1 MIAEKCHPLLKR
13 GAQLTEKASIWTL
26 KQHPYTV
33 AGSCRGFEVRVYHY
47 PAEGWDP
54 YLITLV
60 SAKEG
65 WVMDSTYSVT
75 AEAAE
80 ASAREMLD
88 YLAHRQSRTF
98 TPADLQR
105 MTDYKD
111 RVERLTDTLLAAID
125 AAGAT
130 PAQAKHALTRALG
143 AIIGSSSP
151 RSETDRAAAVSI
163 AGRAIAGAA
172 EDAAV
177 QARNDR
183 EPCPNR
189 CRLN

>member
-1 MIAEKCHPLLKR
+1 M
-13 GAQLTEKASIWTL
+13 
-26 KQHPYTV
+26 
-33 AGSCRGFEVRVYHY
+33 RVYHY

-88 YLAHRQSRTF
+88 YLAQRQPRTF
-98 TPADLQR
+98 TPAGLQR

-130 PAQAKHALTRALG
+130 PAQAKHALTRTLG
-143 AIIGSSSP
+143 AIIGSHAQSDA
-151 RSETDRAAAVSI
+151 DRDAAVSL
-163 AGRAIAGAA
+163 ATQAIVGCAK
-172 EDAAV
+172 DAALA
-177 QARNDR
+177 ARYGR
-183 EPCPNR
+183 ELRPDKS
-189 CRLN
+189 RLN